1 VALHSQGHGDL
12 RRRRVLLDSTLS
24 HDEVDQRRQ
33 SSPRRRRRTYAD
45 KALKENQHRLCDL
58 IPKAWWTILLF
69 LLLVPGGMLFGIVQ
83 GYQHFHQQD
92 DAVAAT
98 FALTGSGNLASWFA
112 SLLLLSAVVGSLQVY
127 LLRRHKLDDYRGRY
141 RIWLVVAAWSAIAS
155 LDASSGLH
163 RLLDLVARRLPA
175 SGMLAS
181 ADGWW
186 LLIASGLT
194 GILGLRLLLEMRR
207 TLVSVVF
214 MSIALIGYGSLLARQ
229 LGWVSLPGTID
240 LTLLGAMILL
250 GSHMAVCLSIWVF
263 ARACFFS
270 AQRFGRH
277 RRHDSA
283 HPQAG
288 PHREENSREQMAEDQ
303 AEDLKEQESW
313 VKDEEEEEEEEEDSL
328 YVSAQDEEDL
338 DEDQEEDV
346 EEQEDESHEEH
357 EDEDAGSYWGQS
369 PYEDPHQ
376 EEDEAYDDYASGLT
390 SEEERLIAEADEEVR
405 SQDPEADEMQADDEQ
420 YGEQMDPARWR
431 KMSKRQRKKWRRKQ
445 RRAA

>member
-1 VALHSQGHGDL
+1 
-12 RRRRVLLDSTLS
+12 LLDSTSS

-45 KALKENQHRLCDL
+45 EALKENHHRLCDL

-69 LLLVPGGMLFGIVQ
+69 LLLVPGGMLFVILQ

-163 RLLDLVARRLPA
+163 RLLDLVARRLPS

-194 GILGLRLLLEMRR
+194 GVLGLRLLVEMRR
-207 TLVSVVF
+207 TLASVVF
-214 MSIALIGYGSLLARQ
+214 MSVALIGYGSLLARQ
-229 LGWVSLPGTID
+229 LGWVALPGTID
-240 LTLLGAMILL
+240 STLLGAMILL

-270 AQRFGRH
+270 AQQFGRH

-283 HPQAG
+283 HSQAG
-288 PHREENSREQMAEDQ
+288 PHRAGNSRGQMAEDQ
-303 AEDLKEQESW
+303 AEEREEQESW
-313 VKDEEEEEEEEEDSL
+313 VKDEEEEEEEEDSL
-328 YVSAQDEEDL
+328 YVSAQHEEAQHEEAQHEEAQHEEDQDEEDQ
-338 DEDQEEDV
+338 DEEDQD
-346 EEQEDESHEEH
+346 EQ

-369 PYEDPHQ
+369 AYDDSHQ
-376 EEDEAYDDYASGLT
+376 EEDEGYDDYASGLT

-420 YGEQMDPARWR
+420 YGERMDPERWR

>member
-1 VALHSQGHGDL
+1 
-12 RRRRVLLDSTLS
+12 LLDSTSS
-24 HDEVDQRRQ
+24 HDEVDQRPQ

-45 KALKENQHRLCDL
+45 EALKENQHRLCDL

-69 LLLVPGGMLFGIVQ
+69 LLLVPGGMLFGILQ

-194 GILGLRLLLEMRR
+194 GVLGLRLLVEMRR

-214 MSIALIGYGSLLARQ
+214 MSVALIGYGSLLARQ

-240 LTLLGAMILL
+240 FTLLGAMILL

-283 HPQAG
+283 HSQAG
-288 PHREENSREQMAEDQ
+288 PHRAKNSREQMAEDQ
-303 AEDLKEQESW
+303 AEDLEEQESW
-313 VKDEEEEEEEEEDSL
+313 VEDEEEEEEEEEEKEEGKEEGKEDSL

-338 DEDQEEDV
+338 DEDQEDDV
-346 EEQEDESHEEH
+346 EEREDESHEEH

-405 SQDPEADEMQADDEQ
+405 SQDPEADDEQ